1 MGRLDGKVAVI
12 TGATSGI
19 GLRTAEIFVEEGA
32 RIVIA
37 GRRAPEGEAL
47 AKKLGANCIFRR
59 SDVTVED
66 EVRALIGEAVD
77 KFGRIDCLFNNAGGP
92 AQTGGI
98 EGLEVG
104 MFDAAMATLV
114 RSVMLG
120 MKHAAP
126 HMRRQGSGSIINN
139 GSIAGRLAG
148 FSSSVVYGAAKAA
161 VIHLTKCV
169 AMELSESNI
178 RVNSISPG
186 AIATGIFGKA
196 LGLSV
201 EAAEKT
207 PDVMREVYKTA
218 QPIPRAGCRKITPM
232 PPCSSPGTN
241 PILSTAM
248 ISWSMAPSPAAVTGP
263 SSSRAMSPCVR
274 HSIRARGD
282 QSIRHSGAMRSIEP
296 GISRFPDA
304 QLHIRGL
311 VLTRHPRM
319 IIL

>member
-19 GLRTAEIFVEEGA
+19 GLRTAEIFVAEGA
-32 RIVIA
+32 KVVIA
-37 GRRAPEGEAL
+37 GRRAREGEAL
-47 AKKLGANCIFRR
+47 AKKLGDACAFRQT
-59 SDVTVED
+59 DVRVEAQM
-66 EVRALIGEAVD
+66 RALIDQAVEQ
-77 KFGRIDCLFNNAGGP
+77 FGRIDCLFNNAGGP

-98 EGLEVG
+98 ETLEVER
-104 MFDAAMATLV
+104 FDVAMAVLV

-169 AMELSESNI
+169 AMELGEAGI

-196 LGLSV
+196 LGLSIE
-201 EAAEKT
+201 EAEQT

-218 QPIPRAGCRKITPM
+218 QPIPRAGLPEDI
-232 PPCSSPGTN
+232 
-241 PILSTAM
+241 AH
-248 ISWSMAPSPAAVTGP
+248 AAVFLASDE
-263 SSSRAMSPCVR
+263 SSFINGHDLVVDGAIIGGRNWTAQQQGYVALR
-274 HSIRARGD
+274 KAFD
-282 QSIRHSGAMRSIEP
+282 QGK
-296 GISRFPDA
+296 G
-304 QLHIRGL
+304 
-311 VLTRHPRM
+311 
-319 IIL
+319 

>member
-1 MGRLDGKVAVI
+1 MARLDGKVAVI

-19 GLRTAEIFVEEGA
+19 GLRTAEIFVAEGA
-32 RIVIA
+32 RIIIA

-47 AKKLGANCIFRR
+47 AKKLGPACLFRR
-59 SDVTVED
+59 TDVTVED
-66 EVRALIGEAVD
+66 DIRNLIDLAVD

-98 EGLEVG
+98 EGLEVER
-104 MFDAAMATLV
+104 FDAAMATLV

-126 HMRRQGSGSIINN
+126 YMKKQGSGSIINN

-169 AMELSESNI
+169 AMELGEAGI

-196 LGLSV
+196 LGLST

-207 PDVMREVYKTA
+207 ATVMREAMKTA
-218 QPIPRAGCRKITPM
+218 QPIPRAGLPEDI
-232 PPCSSPGTN
+232 
-241 PILSTAM
+241 AH
-248 ISWSMAPSPAAVTGP
+248 AAVFLASDESTFINGHDLVVDGAITGGRNW
-263 SSSRAMSPCVR
+263 SQQQQGYVALRKAF
-274 HSIRARGD
+274 D
-282 QSIRHSGAMRSIEP
+282 QTG
-296 GISRFPDA
+296 G
-304 QLHIRGL
+304 
-311 VLTRHPRM
+311 
-319 IIL
+319 